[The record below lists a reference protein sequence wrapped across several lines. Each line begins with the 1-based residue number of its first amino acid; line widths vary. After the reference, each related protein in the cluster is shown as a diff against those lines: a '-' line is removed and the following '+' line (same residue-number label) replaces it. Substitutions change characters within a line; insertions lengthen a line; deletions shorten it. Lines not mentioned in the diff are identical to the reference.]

1 MMYSF
6 KMKPRY
12 PEVERLMDEM
22 LIKPIVIIKEPKQAS
37 KLGQIAK
44 PLRDE
49 GVLHISQD
57 KKLHGETI
65 AFLKINNVN
74 GKKVKK
80 KKGRNIEYLFENM
93 MIPPNIY

>member
-1 MMYSF
+1 MYSF
-6 KMKPRY
+6 KIKSQY
-12 PEVERLMDEM
+12 KEIEDLMDEM
-22 LIKPIVIIKEPKQAS
+22 LVKPIIIIKEPKQAS

-49 GVLHISQD
+49 GVLNISRD
-57 KKLHGETI
+57 KHLGESV

-80 KKGRNIEYLFENM
+80 KKGRDIEYLFENM
-93 MIPPNIY
+93 MVPPNIY